1 MKLKQQNM
9 LYNFNST
16 IKSLET
22 KIEIVEKL
30 NNCLAKSTIKV
41 AKISQKDYDI
51 KNDIIKVKLKFKKN
65 LINKKKLN
73 FFQKFKDAINNYE
86 TEINILSER
95 INSTQDLEFFVQNSF
110 LTTKWKT
117 EIDELANSSQQI
129 YDELIK
135 QKRDIRSKPE
145 QERFEKSKFTEFKLK
160 QESRLKE
167 SAIKLYQETIIVHFV
182 DYYSRFEK
190 WMR

>member
-1 MKLKQQNM
+1 MKN
-9 LYNFNST
+9 
-16 IKSLET
+16 
-22 KIEIVEKL
+22 
-30 NNCLAKSTIKV
+30 
-41 AKISQKDYDI
+41 
-51 KNDIIKVKLKFKKN
+51 
-65 LINKKKLN
+65 
-73 FFQKFKDAINNYE
+73 
-86 TEINILSER
+86 
-95 INSTQDLEFFVQNSF
+95 
-110 LTTKWKT
+110 

-160 QESRLKE
+160 QKSRLKE

>member
-65 LINKKKLN
+65 LINKKN
-73 FFQKFKDAINNYE
+73 
-86 TEINILSER
+86 
-95 INSTQDLEFFVQNSF
+95 
-110 LTTKWKT
+110 
-117 EIDELANSSQQI
+117 
-129 YDELIK
+129 
-135 QKRDIRSKPE
+135 
-145 QERFEKSKFTEFKLK
+145 
-160 QESRLKE
+160 
-167 SAIKLYQETIIVHFV
+167 
-182 DYYSRFEK
+182 
-190 WMR
+190 